1 MYNTSAQTVI
11 IFVLVATIL
20 ILAMAVFISIIVDR
34 YQQSQNAHHR
44 RIQDLKIAHD
54 NSLLQTQLEIQE
66 QTLQHI
72 AREIHDN
79 IGLSLTLAKLNL
91 NTLDLDGNNNS
102 RSKLDDSIKM
112 LSKSIED
119 LAGLSKSLNADYI
132 AANGFLKAVENELQN
147 IKKTGMAAELLIT
160 GEPVFLEGQKELVLF
175 RMVQE
180 ALNNIMKHASAS
192 SLNVTL
198 HYNGDMLDI
207 LVSDDGKGLSL
218 DDPKI
223 KKNGSGIANMQQRAK
238 MINGKWHIQNN
249 VKHGT
254 TVIINIPY

>member
-1 MYNTSAQTVI
+1 
-11 IFVLVATIL
+11 
-20 ILAMAVFISIIVDR
+20 MAVFISIIVHR
-34 YQQSQNAHHR
+34 YQQRQNAHNKS
-44 RIQDLKIAHD
+44 IQELKIAHD
-54 NSLLQTQLEIQE
+54 NSILQTQLEIQE

-91 NTLDLDGNNNS
+91 NTLDLEANGTS
-102 RSKLDDSIKM
+102 RNKLDDSILM

-132 AANGFLKAVENELQN
+132 AANGFLKALENELQN
-147 IKKTGMAAELLIT
+147 IKKTGMPTELLIT
-160 GEPVFLEGQKELVLF
+160 GEPVFLDSQKELVLF

-180 ALNNIMKHASAS
+180 ALNNIMKHAAAS
-192 SLNVTL
+192 CLNVTL
-198 HYNGDMLDI
+198 HYNGAILDI
-207 LVSDDGKGLSL
+207 LVSDDGKGLPM
-218 DDPKI
+218 DTGKI

-238 MINGKWHIQNN
+238 MINGQCHIQNN
-249 VKHGT
+249 GKHGT